1 MQMCLLVACRATSSD
16 TLLPA
21 CTRWWRST
29 IDIDMV
35 FWRLLHIVSGVIWA
49 GVSLFLAFVME
60 PRLRALGHA
69 VQQTVMRSMAG
80 AIGVTFASAGTVNI
94 VSGIVL
100 IFVLRG
106 NSLDTLHETGWGWA
120 MALGLVTTV
129 AAYVLNL
136 ATIRT
141 NLRMRE
147 IGKTTQGRQPTVEEM
162 GEIQGLSSRLRISGQ
177 ATAILLLIAVGA
189 MASARFV

>member
-1 MQMCLLVACRATSSD
+1 
-16 TLLPA
+16 
-21 CTRWWRST
+21 
-29 IDIDMV
+29 
-35 FWRLLHIVSGVIWA
+35 
-49 GVSLFLAFVME
+49 
-60 PRLRALGHA
+60 
-69 VQQTVMRSMAG
+69 MAG
-80 AIGVTFASAGTVNI
+80 AIGVTFASAGTINI

-120 MALGLVTTV
+120 MGLGLVTTV

-136 ATIRT
+136 TTIRT
-141 NLRMRE
+141 NLKMRK
-147 IGKTTQGRQPTVEEM
+147 IGKTIQGRQPTREEM

>member
-1 MQMCLLVACRATSSD
+1 M
-16 TLLPA
+16 
-21 CTRWWRST
+21 
-29 IDIDMV
+29 

-60 PRLRALGHA
+60 PRLRALGPA
-69 VQQTVMRSMAG
+69 IQQTVMRSMAG
-80 AIGVTFASAGTVNI
+80 AIGVTFASAGTINI

-120 MALGLVTTV
+120 MGLGLVTTV

-136 ATIRT
+136 TTIRT
-141 NLRMRE
+141 NLKMRK
-147 IGKTTQGRQPTVEEM
+147 IGKTIQSRQPTAEEM